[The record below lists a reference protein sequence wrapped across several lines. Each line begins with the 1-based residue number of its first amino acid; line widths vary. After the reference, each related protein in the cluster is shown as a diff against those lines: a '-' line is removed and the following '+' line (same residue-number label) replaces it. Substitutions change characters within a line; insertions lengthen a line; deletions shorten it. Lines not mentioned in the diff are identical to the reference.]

1 MLAVHVVTPG
11 TVPVTRIVNPTA
23 SFTGSPS
30 RTLLSFAART
40 VTVVG
45 ASKGVAF
52 VALQDIP
59 DGTLFTATEFTVSR
73 VGTTILMQPI
83 SPPPPPGL
91 SLRALKT
98 TDVAVKAAIV
108 AGDRVKVQALARAR
122 AADAR
127 TRTRTAARAT
137 LPDRRRHAPRRRPVI
152 RPRG

>member
-1 MLAVHVVTPG
+1 LAVQVVAPG
-11 TVPVTRIVNPTA
+11 TVPVTRIVNPTE

-30 RTLLSFAART
+30 RTLLSSTART

-45 ASKGVAF
+45 ASKGFAF
-52 VALQDIP
+52 VAIHDIP
-59 DGTLFTATEFTVSR
+59 DGTLFTDTVFTVSS
-73 VGTTILMQPI
+73 VGTETLMQPI

-98 TDVAVKAAIV
+98 TEVGVRAAIV
-108 AGDRVKVQALARAR
+108 AGDRVRVQALSRARTAEAATTASATARAM
-122 AADAR
+122 
-127 TRTRTAARAT
+127 